1 MSSFATQP
9 AVAAYGLFPMAADL
23 PQVVEALQS
32 AGFPPTD
39 ICLVVTP
46 EHPISDAVREVRIGS
61 AWLPS
66 AAGFVDTV
74 GWLSHFGAVVI
85 PGVGF
90 FVGSPA
96 FLKALMANTNAGASG
111 TGVLSSLG
119 LPTADLPRFEKRV
132 QRDSFLVY
140 VRCEDPARSFWAHE
154 ILARLNAVDTGLLG
168 SERALANAAR
178 AS

>member
-1 MSSFATQP
+1 MSSVATQP
-9 AVAAYGLFPMAADL
+9 SVAAYGLFPLAADL
-23 PQVVEALQS
+23 TQVVEALHA
-32 AGFPPTD
+32 AGFPPAD

-61 AWLPS
+61 AWVPS

-74 GWLSHFGAVVI
+74 GWLSRFGAVVI

-90 FVGSPA
+90 FVGSRSY
-96 FLKALMANTNAGASG
+96 LKALIGNANSAGSG
-111 TGVLSSLG
+111 NGVLTGLG
-119 LPTADLPRFEKRV
+119 LPASDISRYEKRV

-140 VRCEDPARSFWAHE
+140 VLCEDPARSSWARE
-154 ILARLNAVDTGLLG
+154 ILARMNADDTRLLG
-168 SERALANAAR
+168 DGTVLANAAR